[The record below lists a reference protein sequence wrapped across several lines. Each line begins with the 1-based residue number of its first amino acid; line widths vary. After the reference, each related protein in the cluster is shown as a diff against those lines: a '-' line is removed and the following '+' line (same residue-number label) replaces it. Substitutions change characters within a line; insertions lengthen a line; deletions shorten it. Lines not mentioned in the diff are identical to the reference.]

1 MFLTVHAWPPFPPQ
15 NFMTLSFF
23 QYKIGTRDVFDG
35 PCMTP
40 FSPTKSHDPVPVFQ
54 YKIGTRDVLIGPCM
68 IPIFS
73 TKFRDTIP
81 TFQYK
86 IGTRDVFDGK
96 RRPAW
101 TDRILYRV
109 NTSNYDNY
117 K

>member
-1 MFLTVHAWPPFPPQ
+1 MTPVSPTKSYDPVPIFQYKIGTRDAFDCPCMTPCFLTKFHIIP
-15 NFMTLSFF
+15 FF

-35 PCMTP
+35 PCMTAP
-40 FSPTKSHDPVPVFQ
+40 FPPTKSHDPV
-54 YKIGTRDVLIGPCM
+54 
-68 IPIFS
+68 
-73 TKFRDTIP
+73 P

>member
-1 MFLTVHAWPPFPPQ
+1 MTTISPTKFRDTVPIC
-15 NFMTLSFF
+15 

-35 PCMTP
+35 PCMTAHFP
-40 FSPTKSHDPVPVFQ
+40 PTKSHDHVPYFQ
-54 YKIGTRDVLIGPCM
+54 YKVGTRDVFDGPCM
-68 IPIFS
+68 TPFFPPRES
-73 TKFRDTIP
+73 HDPVPF
-81 TFQYK
+81 FQYK

>member
-1 MFLTVHAWPPFPPQ
+1 MHGPHFSPTKSHDYVTV
-15 NFMTLSFF
+15 F

-40 FSPTKSHDPVPVFQ
+40 VSPTKSHDPVT
-54 YKIGTRDVLIGPCM
+54 Y
-68 IPIFS
+68 
-73 TKFRDTIP
+73 
-81 TFQYK
+81 FQYK